1 MNDLQTKICPF
12 CGQYL
17 MCEPDVDPRD
27 VCKCDKAKDY
37 QHRQTICENRLRALD
52 KLCGS
57 DCDKLHPDYQP
68 VGEETYELLKQIV
81 RGVCFGQIG
90 KTKFSLPD
98 DTELSIAETGIKRT
112 AKITAQFAQ

>member
-1 MNDLQTKICPF
+1 MNDLQMKTCPF

-17 MCEPDVDPRD
+17 TCEPDVDPRD
-27 VCKCDKAKDY
+27 MCKCDRAKDY
-37 QHRQTICENRLRALD
+37 QHRQTVFENRLRALD

-57 DCDKLHPDYQP
+57 ACDKIHPDYQP
-68 VGEETYELLKQIV
+68 VGEETYSLLKQIV

-98 DTELSIAETGIKRT
+98 DTELSIAESGIKRT
-112 AKITAQFAQ
+112 AKITAQFTQ